1 MTLRSWCGENRS
13 VIGTVGVETPNMLC
27 NPSFHGQGVV
37 VIVVV
42 VVVLRAAPLP
52 ISSFV
57 VHDDDV
63 DVDCAP

>member
-1 MTLRSWCGENRS
+1 M
-13 VIGTVGVETPNMLC
+13 GTVGVETPNMLC

-42 VVVLRAAPLP
+42 VVVLRAPLP

-57 VHDDDV
+57 VHDDEV